1 LHTESTFLAIGISR
15 HLTGCAVSGDET
27 EELLL
32 DEVEEISRDIWH
44 CK

>member
-1 LHTESTFLAIGISR
+1 V
-15 HLTGCAVSGDET
+15 TGCDVSEDEM
-27 EELLL
+27 EEVPL